1 MVNNHCLVVTGTM
14 EWIMTFHSV
23 GNVMI
28 PIDYVF
34 KDGLKPPTIFS
45 QPSMVSMRYAWVKPL
60 IKMKREVKA
69 VPKPNESTLPDF
81 MSAVFPAPVAELS
94 ADLTPM
100 SYVLSGTMWDMSDM

>member
-1 MVNNHCLVVTGTM
+1 MTGGWFIWLYNRIICAYMDTIWLVVTGTM

-45 QPSMVSMRYAWVKPL
+45 PAL
-60 IKMKREVKA
+60 NGFNEVRMSETVDK
-69 VPKPNESTLPDF
+69 NEEGSQGSPQTQ
-81 MSAVFPAPVAELS
+81 
-94 ADLTPM
+94 
-100 SYVLSGTMWDMSDM
+100 

>member
-1 MVNNHCLVVTGTM
+1 
-14 EWIMTFHSV
+14 
-23 GNVMI
+23 MI

-45 QPSMVSMRYAWVKPL
+45 PALNGFNEVRMSETVDKNEEGSQGSPQTQWINPAWFHVSCL
-60 IKMKREVKA
+60 
-69 VPKPNESTLPDF
+69 
-81 MSAVFPAPVAELS
+81 PAPVAELS